1 MMLKEMKTLAKEK
14 NICVLATVAGDKPYC
29 SLMAYVTDENCE
41 EIYLVTRRDT
51 RKYRNLTK
59 NPAVSLLIDNRE
71 KYPRSAANALT
82 VAGVYAKIES
92 EQKNKKVK
100 QNLLAVHPHLTD
112 LINHPDA
119 EILCIQIH
127 SFLMLKGLEEAHFES
142 INA

>member
-1 MMLKEMKTLAKEK
+1 MLKEMKALAKDN
-14 NICVLATVAGDKPYC
+14 NICVLATVAGAKPHC

-71 KYPRSAANALT
+71 KYPRSVAKALT
-82 VAGVYAKIES
+82 VAGVYAKIEN

-100 QNLLAVHPHLTD
+100 QNLLAVHPYLTD

-127 SFLMLKGLEEAHFES
+127 SFLMLKGLKEAHFES
-142 INA
+142 INT